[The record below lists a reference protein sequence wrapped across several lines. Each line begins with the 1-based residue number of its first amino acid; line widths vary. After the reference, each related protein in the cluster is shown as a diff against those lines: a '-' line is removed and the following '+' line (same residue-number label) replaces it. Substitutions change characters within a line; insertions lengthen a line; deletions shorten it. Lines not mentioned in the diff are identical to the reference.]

1 MFVEN
6 AKNNPQYQSEEGD
19 WINWTI
25 PATEFKTPIFQ
36 AGFGEG
42 IYPAYFG
49 YNDKGEIVAFYMR
62 FIDAE
67 LGDSVEDEDW
77 L

>member
-1 MFVEN
+1 
-6 AKNNPQYQSEEGD
+6 
-19 WINWTI
+19 
-25 PATEFKTPIFQ
+25 EFKSPIFQ

-49 YNDKGEIVAFYMR
+49 YNEKGEIVAFYIQ

-67 LGDSVEDEDW
+67 LEDSEDDDEW

>member
-1 MFVEN
+1 
-6 AKNNPQYQSEEGD
+6 PG
-19 WINWTI
+19 
-25 PATEFKTPIFQ
+25 TESKAPIFQ

-49 YNDKGEIVAFYMR
+49 YNDKNEIIAFYIQ

-67 LGDSVEDEDW
+67 LEDSEDDEEW